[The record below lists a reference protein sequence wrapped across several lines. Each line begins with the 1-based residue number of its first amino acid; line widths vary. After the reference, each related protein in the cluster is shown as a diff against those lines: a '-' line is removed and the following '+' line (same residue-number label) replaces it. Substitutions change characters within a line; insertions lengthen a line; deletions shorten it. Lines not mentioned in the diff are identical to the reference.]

1 MYLIVGET
9 TSPYFN
15 LAFEEYAL
23 TQMRESMIA
32 LWRNDA
38 SVIVG
43 SNQNTLE
50 EIDIDFVRARNIPV
64 VRRQSGGGAVF
75 HDLGNVNYTIVH
87 EMADGDFGNYEKF
100 AAPLIGYLATLGVA
114 AEFEGRNDLVAGGR
128 KFCGNAQA
136 VKDGRIMHHG
146 CILYSSDLSN
156 LAGALSPRPAKIESK
171 GVKSVRK
178 RVTNIADHLD
188 DAPPVRQFLRGLADY
203 LLAHLEDIHPY
214 TLTEADIAATERLMR
229 EKYET
234 WAWNF
239 GRSPAYHFEKSHPFD
254 FGLVEVK
261 LAVERGII
269 CEVSI
274 FGDFFG
280 VREKGELESRLR
292 GVRHERQSI
301 CESLADCEIGE
312 YIAGMNI
319 EQFMG
324 LVC

>member
-1 MYLIVGET
+1 MHLIVGET

-23 TQMRESMIA
+23 TQMRENLIA
-32 LWRNDA
+32 LWRNEA
-38 SVIVG
+38 AVIVG

-50 EIDIDFVRARNIPV
+50 EIDLDFVRAHNIPV

-87 EMADGDFGNYEKF
+87 EMVDDDFGNYAKF
-100 AAPLIGYLATLGVA
+100 AAPVIGYLDTLGIA
-114 AEFEGRNDLVAGGR
+114 AEFQGRNDLVIDGR

-136 VKDGRIMHHG
+136 VKNRHIMHHG

-171 GVKSVRK
+171 GIKSVRK
-178 RVTNIADHLD
+178 RVTNVASHLEQ
-188 DAPPVRQFLRGLADY
+188 PPLARQFLLGLADY
-203 LLAHLEDIHPY
+203 FLAHVEDIHPY
-214 TLTEADIAATERLMR
+214 SLTRADIAATERLVR
-229 EKYET
+229 EKSGT

-239 GRSPAYHFEKSHPFD
+239 GQSPAYHFENSRRFN
-254 FGLVEVK
+254 FGFVEVK
-261 LAVERGII
+261 LTVESGIMQDLH
-269 CEVSI
+269 I

-280 VREKGELESRLR
+280 TREKGELEKRLR
-292 GVRHERQSI
+292 GVRHERESI
-301 CESLADCEIGE
+301 RAALAGCEIGE
-312 YIAGMNI
+312 YIAGMDI
-319 EQFMG
+319 EQLLG